1 MATYDTHS
9 SGHNSLFDILNKT
22 NGGQQWHMNI
32 VLFAFQAP
40 IMLLSYAVLSYL
52 SGLALLV
59 FIPISGAGDLKDSK
73 KVSFVLTFR

>member
-9 SGHNSLFDILNKT
+9 SGRNSLFDILNKT
-22 NGGQQWHMNI
+22 NGGQRWHMKI

-52 SGLALLV
+52 LGLALLV
-59 FIPISGAGDLKDSK
+59 LIPISGAGGLKDSK